1 MPNMDVGFLLLIV
14 ISAFVALFLT
24 LYFLLRRRKRNTS
37 DTAAGVS
44 LSHLF
49 APALLGIFVCL
60 FSLCGLTYAWYSTS
74 AGSTVQTI
82 QAAVFRTDAVCT
94 EEGGAELQPDSGRN
108 GVLEFSLSEGK
119 TYQFHLSPAADS
131 TTSRGYCKIAV
142 TAADTMVYTTET
154 LTPGSECSF
163 TVKAGQAA
171 TLQIAPS
178 WGRSPNENSPLNGS
192 KIEIPAPDSPDD
204 AAKSPAEPSVDVS
217 EGPSDAPE
225 KPSLEPTEP
234 SAPKDSAEKS
244 ENSVEEPEP
253 SAADAPVEEPS
264 SETEEPTEAPSE
276 EKND

>member
-1 MPNMDVGFLLLIV
+1 MDVGFLLLIV

-60 FSLCGLTYAWYSTS
+60 FSLCGLTYAWYSNS

-94 EEGGAELQPDSGRN
+94 VSDAAKLEPSAKEG

-119 TYQFHLSPAADS
+119 TYQFHLSPAAGS
-131 TTSRGYCKIAV
+131 TASRGYCKIAV
-142 TAADTMVYTTET
+142 TAADTTVYTTET
-154 LTPGSECSF
+154 LGPGSEYVF
-163 TVKAGQAA
+163 TVEAGQAA
-171 TLQIAPS
+171 TLQIAPI
-178 WGRSPNENSPLNGS
+178 WGEGPTDAFLNNS
-192 KIEIPAPDSPDD
+192 KIQIPAPDSPD
-204 AAKSPAEPSVDVS
+204 ASANSPAEPSADVS

-264 SETEEPTEAPSE
+264 SEAEEPTEAPSE

>member
-1 MPNMDVGFLLLIV
+1 MDVGFLLLIV

-94 EEGGAELQPDSGRN
+94 EEGGAELQPDSRRN
-108 GVLEFSLSEGK
+108 GVLEFSLSKGK

-131 TTSRGYCKIAV
+131 TASRGYCKIAV
-142 TAADTMVYTTET
+142 TAADTMVYTTKT
-154 LTPGSECSF
+154 LGPGSKYVF
-163 TVKAGQAA
+163 TVEAGQAA
-171 TLQIAPS
+171 TLQIAPI
-178 WGRSPNENSPLNGS
+178 WGEGPTDAFLNNS
-192 KIEIPAPDSPDD
+192 KIQIPAPDSPD
-204 AAKSPAEPSVDVS
+204 ASANSPAEPSVDAPENS
-217 EGPSDAPE
+217 SDAPE
-225 KPSLEPTEP
+225 KPS
-234 SAPKDSAEKS
+234 SAPLAPAAP
-244 ENSVEEPEP
+244 ENSEEEPEP

-264 SETEEPTEAPSE
+264 SEAEEPTEAPSE

>member
-1 MPNMDVGFLLLIV
+1 MDVGFLLLIV

-94 EEGGAELQPDSGRN
+94 VSDAAKLEPSAKEG

-119 TYQFHLSPAADS
+119 TYQFHLSPAAGS
-131 TTSRGYCKIAV
+131 TASRGYCRITI
-142 TAADTMVYTTET
+142 TAADTTVYTTET
-154 LTPGSECSF
+154 LGPGSEYVF
-163 TVKAGQAA
+163 TVEAGQAA
-171 TLQIAPS
+171 TLQIAPI
-178 WGRSPNENSPLNGS
+178 WGEGPTDAFLNNS
-192 KIEIPAPDSPDD
+192 KIQIPALDSPD
-204 AAKSPAEPSVDVS
+204 ASANSPAEPSADVS
-217 EGPSDAPE
+217 EGPSDTPE

-234 SAPKDSAEKS
+234 SAPEDSAGES

-264 SETEEPTEAPSE
+264 SEAEEPTEAPSE

>member
-1 MPNMDVGFLLLIV
+1 MDVGFLLLIV

-94 EEGGAELQPDSGRN
+94 DEDGAELQPDSGRN
-108 GVLEFSLSEGK
+108 GVLEFSLSEGQ
-119 TYQFHLSPAADS
+119 TYRLRLSPSADS
-131 TTSRGYCKIAV
+131 TASRGYCRITI
-142 TAADTMVYTTET
+142 TAADTTVYTTET
-154 LTPGSECSF
+154 LGPGSKYVF
-163 TVKAGQAA
+163 TVEAGQAA
-171 TLQIAPS
+171 TLQIAPI
-178 WGRSPNENSPLNGS
+178 WGEGPTDAFLNNS
-192 KIEIPAPDSPDD
+192 KIQIPAPDSPD
-204 AAKSPAEPSVDVS
+204 ASANSPAEPSADVS

-234 SAPKDSAEKS
+234 SAPEDSAEKS

-253 SAADAPVEEPS
+253 SAADTPVEEPS

>member
-1 MPNMDVGFLLLIV
+1 MDVGFLLLIV

-94 EEGGAELQPDSGRN
+94 GEDGAELQPDSERN

-119 TYQFHLSPAADS
+119 TYQFHLSPTADS
-131 TTSRGYCKIAV
+131 TASRGYCRI
-142 TAADTMVYTTET
+142 TITSADTTVYTTET
-154 LTPGSECSF
+154 LGPGSEYVF
-163 TVKAGQAA
+163 TVEAGQAA
-171 TLQIAPS
+171 TLQIAPI
-178 WGRSPNENSPLNGS
+178 WGEGPTDAFLNNS
-192 KIEIPAPDSPDD
+192 KIQIPAPDSPD
-204 AAKSPAEPSVDVS
+204 ASANSPAEPSADVS

-234 SAPKDSAEKS
+234 SAPEDSAEKS

>member
-1 MPNMDVGFLLLIV
+1 MDVGFLLLIV

-108 GVLEFSLSEGK
+108 GVLEFSLSEGQ
-119 TYQFHLSPAADS
+119 TYRLRLSPSADS
-131 TTSRGYCKIAV
+131 TASRGYCRITI

-154 LTPGSECSF
+154 LGPGSEYVF
-163 TVKAGQAA
+163 TVEAGQAA
-171 TLQIAPS
+171 TLQIAPI
-178 WGRSPNENSPLNGS
+178 WGEGPTDAFLNNS
-192 KIEIPAPDSPDD
+192 KIQIPAPDSPD
-204 AAKSPAEPSVDVS
+204 ASANSPAEPSADVS

>member
-1 MPNMDVGFLLLIV
+1 MDVGFLLLIV

-108 GVLEFSLSEGK
+108 GVLEFSLSEGQ
-119 TYQFHLSPAADS
+119 TYRLRLSPSADS
-131 TTSRGYCKIAV
+131 TASRGYCRITI
-142 TAADTMVYTTET
+142 TAADTTVYTTET
-154 LTPGSECSF
+154 LGPGSKYVF
-163 TVKAGQAA
+163 TVEAGQAA
-171 TLQIAPS
+171 TLQIAPI
-178 WGRSPNENSPLNGS
+178 WGEGPTDAFLNNS
-192 KIEIPAPDSPDD
+192 KIQIPAPDSPD
-204 AAKSPAEPSVDVS
+204 ASANSPAEPSADVS

-234 SAPKDSAEKS
+234 SAPEDSAEKS

-253 SAADAPVEEPS
+253 SAADTPVEEPS

>member
-94 EEGGAELQPDSGRN
+94 GEDGAELQPDSERN

-119 TYQFHLSPAADS
+119 TYQFHLSPTADS
-131 TTSRGYCKIAV
+131 TASRGYCRI
-142 TAADTMVYTTET
+142 TITSADTTVYTTET
-154 LTPGSECSF
+154 LGPGSEYVF
-163 TVKAGQAA
+163 TVEVGQAA
-171 TLQIAPS
+171 TLQIAPI
-178 WGRSPNENSPLNGS
+178 WGEGPTDAFLNNS
-192 KIEIPAPDSPDD
+192 KIQIPAPDSPD
-204 AAKSPAEPSVDVS
+204 ASANSPAEPSADVS

-234 SAPKDSAEKS
+234 SAPEDSAEKS

>member
-1 MPNMDVGFLLLIV
+1 M
-14 ISAFVALFLT
+14 
-24 LYFLLRRRKRNTS
+24 RRRKKAHAS
-37 DTAAGVS
+37 QTAAPQAQRKKPVS
-44 LSHLF
+44 SFSHLF

-94 EEGGAELQPDSGRN
+94 DEDGAELQPDSERN

-171 TLQIAPS
+171 TLQIAPI
-178 WGRSPNENSPLNGS
+178 WGEGPTDAFLNNS
-192 KIEIPAPDSPDD
+192 KIQIPALDSPD
-204 AAKSPAEPSVDVS
+204 ASANSPAEPSVDVS

-234 SAPKDSAEKS
+234 SAPEDSAEES

>member
-60 FSLCGLTYAWYSTS
+60 FSLCGLTYAWYSNS

-94 EEGGAELQPDSGRN
+94 VSDAAKLEPSAKEG

-131 TTSRGYCKIAV
+131 TASRGYCRITI
-142 TAADTMVYTTET
+142 TAADTTVYTTET
-154 LTPGSECSF
+154 LTPGRECSF
-163 TVKAGQAA
+163 TVKAGQIA

-178 WGRSPNENSPLNGS
+178 WGKSPNENSPLNGS
-192 KIEIPAPDSPDD
+192 NIEISAPDSPD
-204 AAKSPAEPSVDVS
+204 ASANSPAEPSVDAPENS
-217 EGPSDAPE
+217 SDAPE
-225 KPSLEPTEP
+225 KPS
-234 SAPKDSAEKS
+234 SAPLAPAAP
-244 ENSVEEPEP
+244 ENSEEEPEP
-253 SAADAPVEEPS
+253 STADAPVEEPS

>member
-1 MPNMDVGFLLLIV
+1 MDVGFLLLIV

-74 AGSTVQTI
+74 AGSTVQII
-82 QAAVFRTDAVCT
+82 QAAVFRTDAVCMD
-94 EEGGAELQPDSGRN
+94 EDGAELQPDSERN

-119 TYQFHLSPAADS
+119 TYQFHLSPTADS
-131 TTSRGYCKIAV
+131 TASRGYCKIAV

-178 WGRSPNENSPLNGS
+178 WGKSPNENSPLNGS

-204 AAKSPAEPSVDVS
+204 AAKSPAEPSVDAPENS
-217 EGPSDAPE
+217 SDAPE
-225 KPSLEPTEP
+225 KPS
-234 SAPKDSAEKS
+234 SAPLAPAAP
-244 ENSVEEPEP
+244 ENSEEEPEP
-253 SAADAPVEEPS
+253 AAADAPVEEPS

>member
-1 MPNMDVGFLLLIV
+1 MDIGILLTVI
-14 ISAFVALFLT
+14 ISALAALFLI
-24 LYFLLRRRKRNTS
+24 LHFLVRRREKAHAS
-37 DTAAGVS
+37 QTAAPQAQRKKPVS
-44 LSHLF
+44 SFSHLL

-94 EEGGAELQPDSGRN
+94 EEGGAELQPDSERN
-108 GVLEFSLSEGK
+108 GVLEFSLSKGK

-131 TTSRGYCKIAV
+131 TASRGYCKIAV

-192 KIEIPAPDSPDD
+192 KIEISAPDSPDD
-204 AAKSPAEPSVDVS
+204 AAKSPAEPSVDAPENS
-217 EGPSDAPE
+217 SDAPE
-225 KPSLEPTEP
+225 KPS
-234 SAPKDSAEKS
+234 SAPLAPAAP
-244 ENSVEEPEP
+244 ENSEEEPEP

-264 SETEEPTEAPSE
+264 SEAEEPTEAPSE

>member
-1 MPNMDVGFLLLIV
+1 MDVGFLLLIV

-108 GVLEFSLSEGK
+108 GVLEFSLSEGQ
-119 TYQFHLSPAADS
+119 TYRLRLSPSADS
-131 TTSRGYCKIAV
+131 TASRGYCRITI

-154 LTPGSECSF
+154 LGPGSEYVF
-163 TVKAGQAA
+163 TVEAGQAA
-171 TLQIAPS
+171 TLQIAPI
-178 WGRSPNENSPLNGS
+178 WGEGPTDAFLNNS
-192 KIEIPAPDSPDD
+192 KIQIPALDSPD
-204 AAKSPAEPSVDVS
+204 ASANSPAEPSVDVS

>member
-1 MPNMDVGFLLLIV
+1 MPNMDVGILLLIV

-82 QAAVFRTDAVCT
+82 QAAVFRTDAVCAG
-94 EEGGAELQPDSGRN
+94 EDGAELQPDFGRN

-131 TTSRGYCKIAV
+131 TASRGYCKIAV

-154 LTPGSECSF
+154 LTPGSEYVF
-163 TVKAGQAA
+163 TVEAGQAA
-171 TLQIAPS
+171 TLQIAPI
-178 WGRSPNENSPLNGS
+178 WGDGPTDAFLNNS
-192 KIEIPAPDSPDD
+192 KIQIPAPDSPDD
-204 AAKSPAEPSVDVS
+204 AAKSPAEPSVDAPENS
-217 EGPSDAPE
+217 SDAPE
-225 KPSLEPTEP
+225 KPS
-234 SAPKDSAEKS
+234 SAPLAPAAP
-244 ENSVEEPEP
+244 ENSEEEPEP

-264 SETEEPTEAPSE
+264 SEAEEPTEAPSE

>member
-1 MPNMDVGFLLLIV
+1 MDVGFLLLIV

-108 GVLEFSLSEGK
+108 GVLEFSLSEGQ
-119 TYQFHLSPAADS
+119 TYRLRLSPSADS
-131 TTSRGYCKIAV
+131 TASRGYCRITI
-142 TAADTMVYTTET
+142 TAADTTVYTTET
-154 LTPGSECSF
+154 LGPGSKYVF
-163 TVKAGQAA
+163 TVEAGQAA
-171 TLQIAPS
+171 TLQIAPI
-178 WGRSPNENSPLNGS
+178 WGEGPTDAFLNNS
-192 KIEIPAPDSPDD
+192 KIQIPAPDSPD
-204 AAKSPAEPSVDVS
+204 ASANSPAEPSADVS
-217 EGPSDAPE
+217 AGPA

-234 SAPKDSAEKS
+234 SAPEDSAEES
-244 ENSVEEPEP
+244 ENSEEEPEP

-264 SETEEPTEAPSE
+264 SEAEEPTEAPSE

>member
-1 MPNMDVGFLLLIV
+1 MDVGFLLLIV

-108 GVLEFSLSEGK
+108 GVLEFSLSEGQ
-119 TYQFHLSPAADS
+119 TYRLRLSPSADS
-131 TTSRGYCKIAV
+131 TASRGYCRITI
-142 TAADTMVYTTET
+142 TAADTTVYTTET
-154 LTPGSECSF
+154 LGPGSKYVF
-163 TVKAGQAA
+163 TVEAGQAA
-171 TLQIAPS
+171 TLQIAPI
-178 WGRSPNENSPLNGS
+178 WGEGPTDAFLNNS
-192 KIEIPAPDSPDD
+192 KIQIPAPDSPD
-204 AAKSPAEPSVDVS
+204 ASANSPAEPSADVS

-225 KPSLEPTEP
+225 KLSLEPTEP
-234 SAPKDSAEKS
+234 SAPEDSAEKS

-253 SAADAPVEEPS
+253 SAADTPVEEPS